1 MGLTRFLRHIPVA
14 LLAGMLLA
22 ACSSTRHVPSGQRL
36 LDKVEIRVA
45 DTSRVAAK
53 DFNNYLRQ
61 TPNHRVLG
69 LAKMQL
75 GVYNLSGADSTKGFN
90 RWLRK
95 IGEPPVIA
103 DSSLTDQ
110 SARQLRLAL
119 VNRGYNEARVS
130 VDTTRLEEKKISLR
144 YDLYPGAPHR
154 IRSIRYE
161 IGNPADRKSV
171 V

>member
-1 MGLTRFLRHIPVA
+1 MGLTRDLRFFRSLLLPA
-14 LLAGMLLA
+14 LAGLVLA
-22 ACSSTRHVPSGQRL
+22 ACSSTRHVPSGERL
-36 LDKVEIRVA
+36 LDKVEIKVA
-45 DTSRVAAK
+45 DSSRVAAK
-53 DFNNYLRQ
+53 GFNNYLRQ

-95 IGEPPVIA
+95 IGEAPVIA

-119 VNRGYNEARVS
+119 INKG
-130 VDTTRLEEKKISLR
+130 
-144 YDLYPGAPHR
+144 
-154 IRSIRYE
+154 
-161 IGNPADRKSV
+161 
-171 V
+171 